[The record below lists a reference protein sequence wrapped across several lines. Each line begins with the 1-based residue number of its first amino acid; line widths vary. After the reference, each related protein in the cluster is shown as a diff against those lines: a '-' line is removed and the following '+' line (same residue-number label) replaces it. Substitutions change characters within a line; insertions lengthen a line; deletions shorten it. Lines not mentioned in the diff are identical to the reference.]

1 MIQES
6 REMVNPKKFKFGTQY
21 KAIKRKQKER
31 TKEKEK
37 GNASHMREMAKW

>member
-21 KAIKRKQKER
+21 KAIKNQKER